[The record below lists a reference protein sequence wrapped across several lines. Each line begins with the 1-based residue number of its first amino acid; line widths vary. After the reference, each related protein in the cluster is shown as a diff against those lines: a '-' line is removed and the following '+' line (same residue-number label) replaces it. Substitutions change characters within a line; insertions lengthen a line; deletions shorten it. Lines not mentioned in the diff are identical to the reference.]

1 MSIPAYRIDPK
12 TGNALD
18 QPVLRSGRDLMD
30 AMNTD
35 EIGFSSMDVYAAF
48 NELNDPVV
56 VVRIYTPWQ

>member
-1 MSIPAYRIDPK
+1 
-12 TGNALD
+12 
-18 QPVLRSGRDLMD
+18 MD

-35 EIGFSSMDVYAAF
+35 EIGFSSMNVYAAF